1 MESKE
6 ALKRIR
12 REAGTPYFSTLY
24 DIDMWR
30 EDFKTIEKD
39 LDKLK
44 QLEKIE
50 KKLGVGLITLCK
62 ALKNGAWTKYDNEI
76 DKCDDCEYEMLDVFI
91 YFYWNDGKHLV
102 FYLSDYGKCWAL
114 TKEEL
119 EKE

>member
-30 EDFKTIEKD
+30 EDFKTIERD
-39 LDKLK
+39 LDKLE
-44 QLEKIE
+44 QLEDIE
-50 KKLGVGLITLCK
+50 KELGVSLIILFK
-62 ALKNGAWTKYDNEI
+62 ALKNGAWTKFDNEI
-76 DKCDDCEYEMLDVFI
+76 DKCDECEYEMLDGFI
-91 YFYWNDGKHLV
+91 YFYWNNGKHLV

-119 EKE
+119 E